1 MMMGE
6 GKAGGGA
13 AWQDFIVAVDR
24 IEWPEGGPLSCLL
37 GRGSYGMVCLV
48 GLAAEAAGCDPPQ
61 QVALKI
67 PTILRDPAR
76 EPRLD
81 NAYWPLAR
89 DERQRQQEMW
99 HSEIELLARAQGS
112 PYVTRLIGV
121 VLDERTGDPEF
132 ILTELA
138 AGSLYA
144 KLHDDAAD
152 GGDGPRGG
160 RPVSL
165 EEARWMML
173 NIARGLHH
181 LHEGCDPPITHR
193 DLSAKNV
200 LRVSGCLLALTDLG
214 QAKTL
219 RGRGT
224 DTLNPGAEVYAAPE
238 SLVEGGREPGFLGK
252 TFTLADQTVKMDI
265 FSFGVLSLEICT
277 GCFPRPGREYDVVG
291 GGMARLRT
299 QLERRAEHLG
309 LMEGAHPLKPL
320 VVRCLA
326 EDPGERPSAAEV
338 VQELEA
344 LGAAAQIQAVQ
355 AELARA
361 RAAAVEA
368 GQAAQAELAQ
378 ARAEAAQAAQA
389 AQATEA
395 QLGAQLAQARR
406 DVVAAEGRA
415 AAAAAGTVEARRATG
430 AAEARIAAAEAS
442 VADMEQVNR
451 QLTERIEQIEGRG
464 GGSGGG
470 RGGGEGKEDP
480 AARRGESS
488 RISLLA
494 FPRM

>member
-6 GKAGGGA
+6 GKAGGGGP
-13 AWQDFIVAVDR
+13 WQDFLVAPER
-24 IEWPEGGPLSCLL
+24 IEWPEGGPLSCVL
-37 GRGSYGMVCLV
+37 GQGSYGMVCRV
-48 GLAAEAAGCDPPQ
+48 GVAPEAAGAAAVH
-61 QVALKI
+61 VALKI

-76 EPRLD
+76 EPRVA
-81 NAYWPLAR
+81 NPFWR
-89 DERQRQQEMW
+89 DTSPAERQRQQEMW
-99 HSEIELLARAQGS
+99 HSEVELLARAQGS
-112 PYVTRLIGV
+112 PYVTRLVGV
-121 VLDERTGDPEF
+121 VLDERGDPEF

-144 KLHDDAAD
+144 MLHDNAAD

-165 EEARWMML
+165 EEATWMML
-173 NIARGLHH
+173 NIARGLRH
-181 LHEGCDPPITHR
+181 LHEVCDPPITHR

-344 LGAAAQIQAVQ
+344 LGAMEHIQ
-355 AELARA
+355 
-361 RAAAVEA
+361 
-368 GQAAQAELAQ
+368 
-378 ARAEAAQAAQA
+378 EAAQAAHVTEARLEAQLAQSQRATA
-389 AQATEA
+389 AAERRAAAATASATEA
-395 QLGAQLAQARR
+395 QQEARR
-406 DVVAAEGRA
+406 AIEAAEVRAGRA
-415 AAAAAGTVEARRATG
+415 AAEEQREARRAIG
-430 AAEARIAAAEAS
+430 AAEARIATAEAR
-442 VADMEQVNR
+442 VVDMEEVNR

-464 GGSGGG
+464 GRGGG
-470 RGGGEGKEDP
+470 GGGGEGKEDP

-488 RISLLA
+488 RMLLLA
-494 FPRM
+494 FPPAVNDE